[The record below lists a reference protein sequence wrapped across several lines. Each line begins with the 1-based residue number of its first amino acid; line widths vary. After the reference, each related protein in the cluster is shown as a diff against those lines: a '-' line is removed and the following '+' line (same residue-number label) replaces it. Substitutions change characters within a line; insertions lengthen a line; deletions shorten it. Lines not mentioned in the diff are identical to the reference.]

1 MLYVNIEQM
10 INQIKFKSVS
20 MKKDVKIILIKQQVS
35 PLPIVLF
42 SWNFAKVGI
51 KYQSFN
57 Q

>member
-42 SWNFAKVGI
+42 SGKVSCGYR
-51 KYQSFN
+51 KYV
-57 Q
+57 